1 MAFTQPF
8 AGILFFL
15 SVDCVTFLLN
25 IGACLKIEEVPD
37 FCSKMVSFKE
47 KTARQT
53 GVCRGFLT
61 QKMTVLGQKD
71 GAFDFSNK
79 P

>member
-1 MAFTQPF
+1 MV
-8 AGILFFL
+8 IR
-15 SVDCVTFLLN
+15 
-25 IGACLKIEEVPD
+25 ACLKIEEVPD
-37 FCSKMVSFKE
+37 FCSKTVSFKE
-47 KTARQT
+47 KIARQT
-53 GVCRGFLT
+53 DVCRGFLT